1 MRGIQ
6 LETIGEMVAQ
16 SEWWLQLIQSTP
28 LLVTPMPP
36 QRFGSRASGAMLHPT
51 DNTSTSLSMGG
62 LKHSHEEVG
71 MDRSHALLSPGDLFL
86 GEGGADLWPL
96 SDARNAAHSM
106 FDEMAVEKVVWD
118 EELQPGFDSHGLNAS
133 SISWVGWPNAVQVG
147 HIRHQ

>member
-1 MRGIQ
+1 
-6 LETIGEMVAQ
+6 
-16 SEWWLQLIQSTP
+16 
-28 LLVTPMPP
+28 
-36 QRFGSRASGAMLHPT
+36 
-51 DNTSTSLSMGG
+51 
-62 LKHSHEEVG
+62 